1 MQSVSKLKE
10 RRARANIFS
19 TPLSNSFVCCIDVF
33 CLYAPEAKDFY
44 LLGSQQFLLVLPIQ
58 TRHSL
63 HWPLNTTTQSLSS
76 SVRRSRWYSWDPYDW
91 SSSSWVSYSEKTT
104 RETRDFSF
112 IQDFFFFVLYKLRGL
127 LSVSPPERSCLG
139 WRPPPA
145 DSSVGL
151 DTIAGH
157 LEDREQPIREQTA
170 TR

>member
-1 MQSVSKLKE
+1 MQSVSELKE
-10 RRARANIFS
+10 RRARTNIFS

-112 IQDFFFFVLYKLRGL
+112 IQDFAIINIIMFFFFFVQIKRVAFSLTSREKLPWVT
-127 LSVSPPERSCLG
+127 STTG
-139 WRPPPA
+139 W
-145 DSSVGL
+145 
-151 DTIAGH
+151 
-157 LEDREQPIREQTA
+157 Q
-170 TR
+170 